1 MLAIHFQERI
11 SAPPT
16 CVISTGT
23 AHTLHHLTSG
33 LVQILIIVWIFQSHV
48 VCQIMSNM
56 IVRLAFL
63 ILILMQ
69 FSFFINYQYEWT

>member
-16 CVISTGT
+16 CVIHTGT
-23 AHTLHHLTSG
+23 AHTLHQLTSG
-33 LVQILIIVWIFQSHV
+33 LVQILIIAWMFQPHV
-48 VCQIMSNM
+48 VCQIKRNM

-63 ILILMQ
+63 IVRELP
-69 FSFFINYQYEWT
+69 FSFFISYQ